1 MGVSAYRIFYA
12 FCALLFPIIA
22 SGAVFITY
30 RVHPLFGALTIVL
43 LIAWV
48 WHSFSTTCS
57 RCHFYGTSKCG
68 VPGLVVPYF
77 FKKRSTAGL
86 PLWRIWANYYS
97 DMALMAYI
105 NITYIFQPAFLPFT
119 LGATVLVWL
128 VVYRRKRFHGLMH
141 LLKRSDRTIPITT
154 I

>member
-1 MGVSAYRIFYA
+1 MWG
-12 FCALLFPIIA
+12 
-22 SGAVFITY
+22 
-30 RVHPLFGALTIVL
+30 
-43 LIAWV
+43 
-48 WHSFSTTCS
+48 
-57 RCHFYGTSKCG
+57 
-68 VPGLVVPYF
+68 PGLVVPYL